1 MSGFEVAGVVLGAF
15 PLAIEALEK
24 YREVSKRVGL
34 FYKIRVEYIKCEH
47 NLKFHRASFSGH
59 LRRLL
64 LPLIEDD
71 NKIKDLLSNPG
82 GNFWKDQETIDL
94 LQHRLGEESYG
105 LFVDCIEGVNEVMGK
120 LNSELVLDSTTLQE
134 SLRKPKPLSPGPR
147 LKESATKAN
156 MQFQLYKLKFSNGES
171 VRTSLF
177 KELEHYD
184 AQLTRLLD
192 MNDKET
198 ELAQKRTSTTS
209 SSSTDTALC
218 NFWVHANALFKAL
231 TSAWTCCCQDKHLA
245 ELLLQHR
252 TSKKKEFSMLFVKHN
267 SSRWHIQKAL
277 ITERNDNNVVQ
288 TTPISKPVIANVTIH
303 QPHHR
308 TNIPIRPALR
318 ARNPNSPQTPRS
330 QTRVNHTIA
339 LPVTQPDNDN
349 PILSLCSSLDQVSDD
364 YCGYLTEE
372 DCRYYVYRVSQQ
384 QTENFDS
391 VTIDQILRREVS
403 PPPSRRQRYALS
415 FILAS
420 SFLQLLNTPWLPES
434 WRKSDIVFISDEKN
448 PSVFL
453 LDQPHLKRDFI
464 IPAAPQGEQKPAA
477 LPVIASNSNRSTKTF
492 RSLELLG
499 IVLLELCFGRLLED
513 QDCRKRWP
521 SGDDEMQKYAFD
533 FVAARQW
540 NDEVNEE
547 AGPDFDEAI
556 RWCFEGHRNTPPENW
571 RQEMLRHV
579 VQPIERCHRYLSEGR

>member
-1 MSGFEVAGVVLGAF
+1 MSGFEIAGVVLGAF

-24 YREVSKRVGL
+24 HREVFRRVGL

-47 NLKFHRASFSGH
+47 NLKFHRASFTGH

-71 NKIKDLLSNPG
+71 DKIKDLLSNPG
-82 GNFWKDQETIDL
+82 GTFWKDQETIDL
-94 LQHRLGEESYG
+94 LQRRLGEESYG
-105 LFVDCIEGVNEVMGK
+105 LFIDCIEGVKEVMGK
-120 LNSELVLDSTTLQE
+120 LNSELVLDSSTLQE
-134 SLRKPKPLSPGPR
+134 SLRKPKPTTPGTR

-156 MQFQLYKLKFSNGES
+156 MQFQMYKLKFSNGET
-171 VRTSLF
+171 VRTALF

-198 ELAQKRTSTTS
+198 ELAKKRPLATNS
-209 SSSTDTALC
+209 SSSDTALC
-218 NFWVHANALFKAL
+218 NFWIHANALFKAL
-231 TSAWTCCCQDKHLA
+231 ASAWTCCCQDKHLA

-252 TSKKKEFSMLFVKHN
+252 TNKKKEFNMLFAKHN

-277 ITERNDNNVVQ
+277 ITERDGNGIQMAPARN
-288 TTPISKPVIANVTIH
+288 PIITSVAIH
-303 QPHHR
+303 QPLHR
-308 TNIPIRPALR
+308 TNAPRRPALR
-318 ARNPNSPQTPRS
+318 ASNPNTQSPRS
-330 QTRVNHTIA
+330 PVRVSHTIA
-339 LPVTQPDNDN
+339 LSDTVSDNDN
-349 PILSLCSSLDQVSDD
+349 PILSLCTSLDQVGDD
-364 YCGYLTEE
+364 CCGYLTEE

-453 LDQPHLKRDFI
+453 LDQPHLKRDFMVSST
-464 IPAAPQGEQKPAA
+464 PQDDQQSPSS
-477 LPVIASNSNRSTKTF
+477 PPTTINQNRGAKTF

-499 IVLLELCFGRLLED
+499 IVLLELCFGQLLED
-513 QDCRKRWP
+513 QPCRKRWP
-521 SGDDEMQKYAFD
+521 SGDDETQKYAFD

>member
-1 MSGFEVAGVVLGAF
+1 MSGFEIAGVVLGAF

-24 YREVSKRVGL
+24 YREVFKRVGL

-47 NLKFHRASFSGH
+47 NLKFHRASFTGH

-71 NKIKDLLSNPG
+71 GKIKDLLSNPG
-82 GNFWKDQETIDL
+82 GTFWKDQETIDL
-94 LQHRLGEESYG
+94 LQRRLGEESYG
-105 LFVDCIEGVNEVMGK
+105 LFIDCIGGVKEVMGK
-120 LNSELVLDSTTLQE
+120 LNSELVLDSATLQE
-134 SLRKPKPLSPGPR
+134 SLRKPKKPITPGTR

-156 MQFQLYKLKFSNGES
+156 IQFQMYKLKFSNGET
-171 VRTSLF
+171 VRTTLF

-198 ELAQKRTSTTS
+198 ELAKKRPLATNS
-209 SSSTDTALC
+209 SSSDTALC
-218 NFWVHANALFKAL
+218 NFWVNANALFKAL
-231 TSAWTCCCQDKHLA
+231 TSAWSCCCQDKHLA

-252 TSKKKEFSMLFVKHN
+252 TSKKNEFNMLFAKHN

-277 ITERNDNNVVQ
+277 ITERNDSNVQ
-288 TTPISKPVIANVTIH
+288 TAPTTNPIIKNVSIH

-308 TNIPIRPALR
+308 TNVPRRPALR
-318 ARNPNSPQTPRS
+318 ASNPNTPPPRS
-330 QTRVNHTIA
+330 PARVSHIVA
-339 LPVTQPDNDN
+339 VPDTHSDHDN
-349 PILSLCSSLDQVSDD
+349 PILSLCTSLDQVGDD
-364 YCGYLTEE
+364 CCGYLTEE

-384 QTENFDS
+384 QTDNFDS
-391 VTIDQILRREVS
+391 VTIDQILRKEVS

-434 WRKSDIVFISDEKN
+434 WSKSDIVFISDEKN

-453 LDQPHLKRDFI
+453 LDQPHLKRDFVVSRVSQDDQQPLPS
-464 IPAAPQGEQKPAA
+464 PATAINQ
-477 LPVIASNSNRSTKTF
+477 NRSAKTF

-499 IVLLELCFGRLLED
+499 IVLLELCFGQLLED
-513 QDCRKRWP
+513 QPCRKRWP

>member
-1 MSGFEVAGVVLGAF
+1 MSGFEIAGVVLGAF

-24 YREVSKRVGL
+24 YREVFKRVGL

-47 NLKFHRASFSGH
+47 NLKFHRASFTGH

-71 NKIKDLLSNPG
+71 GKIKDLLSNPG
-82 GNFWKDQETIDL
+82 GTFWKDQETIDL
-94 LQHRLGEESYG
+94 LQRRLGEESYG
-105 LFVDCIEGVNEVMGK
+105 LFIDCIEGVKEVMGK
-120 LNSELVLDSTTLQE
+120 LNSELVLDSATLQE
-134 SLRKPKPLSPGPR
+134 SLRKPKKPTTPGTR

-156 MQFQLYKLKFSNGES
+156 VQFQMYKLKFSNGET
-171 VRTSLF
+171 VRTALF

-198 ELAQKRTSTTS
+198 ELAKKRPLATNS
-209 SSSTDTALC
+209 SSSDTALC
-218 NFWVHANALFKAL
+218 NFWVNANALFKAL
-231 TSAWTCCCQDKHLA
+231 TSAWSCCCQDKHLA

-252 TSKKKEFSMLFVKHN
+252 TSKKNEFNMLFAKHN

-277 ITERNDNNVVQ
+277 ITERNDSNVQ
-288 TTPISKPVIANVTIH
+288 TAPTTNPIIKNVSIH

-308 TNIPIRPALR
+308 TNVPRRPALR
-318 ARNPNSPQTPRS
+318 ASNPNTPPPRS
-330 QTRVNHTIA
+330 PARVSHIVA
-339 LPVTQPDNDN
+339 VPDTQSDHDN
-349 PILSLCSSLDQVSDD
+349 PILSLCTSLDEVGDD
-364 YCGYLTEE
+364 CCGYLTEE

-384 QTENFDS
+384 QTNNFDS
-391 VTIDQILRREVS
+391 VTIDQILRKEVS

-434 WRKSDIVFISDEKN
+434 WSKSDIVFISDEKN

-453 LDQPHLKRDFI
+453 LDQPHLKRDFVVSRVSQDDQQPLPS
-464 IPAAPQGEQKPAA
+464 PATAINQ
-477 LPVIASNSNRSTKTF
+477 NRSTKTF

-499 IVLLELCFGRLLED
+499 IVLLELCFGQLLED
-513 QDCRKRWP
+513 QPCRKRWP

>member
-1 MSGFEVAGVVLGAF
+1 MSGFEIAGIVLGAF

-47 NLKFHRASFSGH
+47 NLKFHRASFTGH

-71 NKIKDLLSNPG
+71 NKIKDLLFNPG
-82 GNFWKDQETIDL
+82 GTFWKDQETVDV

-105 LFVDCIEGVNEVMGK
+105 LFVDCVEGVKEVMAK
-120 LNSELVLDSTTLQE
+120 LNCELVVDSVTLQE
-134 SLRKPKPLSPGPR
+134 SLRKPKPVMPGPR

-156 MQFQLYKLKFSNGES
+156 MQFQLYKLKFSNGET
-171 VRTSLF
+171 VRTALF
-177 KELEHYD
+177 KELAHYD
-184 AQLTRLLD
+184 TQLTRLLD

-198 ELAQKRTSTTS
+198 ELARKRPLTTNS
-209 SSSTDTALC
+209 SSSDTALC

-252 TSKKKEFSMLFVKHN
+252 TSKKKEFNMLFAKHN

-277 ITERNDNNVVQ
+277 ITERNDNTAQ
-288 TTPISKPVIANVTIH
+288 TAPTSNTVIANVTIH
-303 QPHHR
+303 QPQHR
-308 TNIPIRPALR
+308 TNLPIRPALR
-318 ARNPNSPQTPRS
+318 ASNSNTQAPRS
-330 QTRVNHTIA
+330 QTRVNHIIA
-339 LPVTQPDNDN
+339 LPDTPSNVDN
-349 PILSLCSSLDQVSDD
+349 PISSLCSSLDQVSDD

-384 QTENFDS
+384 HTENFDS
-391 VTIDQILRREVS
+391 VTIDQILRKEVS

-434 WRKSDIVFISDEKN
+434 WRKSDIVFISDEKD
-448 PSVFL
+448 PSLVL

-464 IPAAPQGEQKPAA
+464 VPVAPQNEQRPPP
-477 LPVIASNSNRSTKTF
+477 LPVAATSNNRVTKTF

-499 IVLLELCFGRLLED
+499 IVLLELCFGQLLED
-513 QDCRKRWP
+513 QPCRKQWP